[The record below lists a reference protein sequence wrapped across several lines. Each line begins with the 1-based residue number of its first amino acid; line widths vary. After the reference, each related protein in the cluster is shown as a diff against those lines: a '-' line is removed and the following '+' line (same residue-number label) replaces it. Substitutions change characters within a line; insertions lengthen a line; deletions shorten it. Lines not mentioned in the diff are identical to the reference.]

1 LRLRRGKYGLRHE
14 VDFGDAPIRVEIHAS
29 DETVILR
36 CHRSQSGG
44 QLRATMRKVPQ
55 IAWSEREG
63 KMKTLLARLVGGAVV
78 LTVLALVLCPAAK
91 ADARADIKTLED
103 RFVAAVKAKD
113 LDAIMKVYVPDQTL
127 FVFDV
132 TPPRQ
137 YVGAAAYRKD
147 WQDLFDGFNGPITF
161 EMTDLDITAD
171 ENLAYSHSIQRLAG
185 TDKQGKKL
193 DLTVRVTDVYK
204 KINGNWL
211 VIHEHVS
218 VPVDLDT
225 GKPDLTS
232 KP

>member
-1 LRLRRGKYGLRHE
+1 
-14 VDFGDAPIRVEIHAS
+14 
-29 DETVILR
+29 
-36 CHRSQSGG
+36 
-44 QLRATMRKVPQ
+44 
-55 IAWSEREG
+55 
-63 KMKTLLARLVGGAVV
+63 MKALLARLVGGAVV
-78 LTVLALVLCPAAK
+78 LTLLALVFCPPAK
-91 ADARADIKTLED
+91 ADAREDIKALED
-103 RFVAAVKAKD
+103 RFIAAVKAKD
-113 LDAIMKVYVPDQTL
+113 LDAIMKVYIPDQTL

-132 TPPRQ
+132 EPPRQ

-147 WQDLFDGFNGPITF
+147 WQAFLDSFNGAITF
-161 EMTDLDITAD
+161 ELTDLDIATD
-171 ENLAYSHSIQRLAG
+171 DNLAYSHSIQRVAG

>member
-1 LRLRRGKYGLRHE
+1 
-14 VDFGDAPIRVEIHAS
+14 
-29 DETVILR
+29 
-36 CHRSQSGG
+36 
-44 QLRATMRKVPQ
+44 
-55 IAWSEREG
+55 
-63 KMKTLLARLVGGAVV
+63 MKTLLARNVGGAVV
-78 LTVLALVLCPAAK
+78 LTLLALVFCPPAK
-91 ADARADIKTLED
+91 ADARADIKALED
-103 RFVAAVKAKD
+103 RFIAAVTAKD

-132 TPPRQ
+132 EPPRQ

-147 WQDLFDGFNGPITF
+147 WQAFLDSFNGAITF
-161 EMTDLDITAD
+161 ELTDLDIATD
-171 ENLAYSHSIQRLAG
+171 DNLAYSHSIQRVAG

-225 GKPDLTS
+225 SKPDLTS

>member
-1 LRLRRGKYGLRHE
+1 
-14 VDFGDAPIRVEIHAS
+14 
-29 DETVILR
+29 
-36 CHRSQSGG
+36 
-44 QLRATMRKVPQ
+44 
-55 IAWSEREG
+55 
-63 KMKTLLARLVGGAVV
+63 MKTLLARLVGGAVV
-78 LTVLALVLCPAAK
+78 LTLLALVFCPPAK
-91 ADARADIKTLED
+91 ADAREDIKALED
-103 RFVAAVKAKD
+103 RFIAAVKAKD

-132 TPPRQ
+132 EPPRQ

-147 WQDLFDGFNGPITF
+147 WQAFLDSFNGPIIF
-161 EMTDLDITAD
+161 ELTDLDITTD
-171 ENLAYSHSIQRLAG
+171 DNLAYSHSIQRVAG
-185 TDKQGKKL
+185 TDKQDEKL

-204 KINGNWL
+204 KISGNWL